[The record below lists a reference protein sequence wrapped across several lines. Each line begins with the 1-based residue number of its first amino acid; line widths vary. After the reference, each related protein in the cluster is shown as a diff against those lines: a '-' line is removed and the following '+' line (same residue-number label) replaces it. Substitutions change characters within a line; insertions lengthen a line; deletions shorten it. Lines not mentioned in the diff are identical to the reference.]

1 MSRSTD
7 PAGASCSH
15 DIRSDRCALAWLGD
29 WCRRDRVKR
38 VTGAFARKL
47 PIRLRTTVV
56 GAEPRPE
63 LDAPLHDRINRRR
76 ARSRIAATI
85 STAFVV
91 AIGVAAI
98 AGARGMTPASHRPA
112 GDGSPAPA
120 RSGHWSTLPRAPI
133 PAPAQDLSVWTGTK
147 MLVWG
152 GLTQRSST
160 ARRSVTVRPTTLRDG
175 VGASCPPAR
184 MATRCLTP
192 PGVRCRARA
201 RRDRPGSGFGQRRWR
216 TAPTRPG
223 IRPRR

>member
-1 MSRSTD
+1 M
-7 PAGASCSH
+7 
-15 DIRSDRCALAWLGD
+15 
-29 WCRRDRVKR
+29 
-38 VTGAFARKL
+38 TGAFARKL

-112 GDGSPAPA
+112 GDGSPAPT

-152 GLTQRSST
+152 GFNP
-160 ARRSVTVRPTTLRDG
+160 AVKHGPAVGDGAAYDPKRRSWRKLPASPHGYTLLDASG
-175 VGASCPPAR
+175 SSVSGAS
-184 MATRCLTP
+184 ATGSSGLRF
-192 PGVRCRARA
+192 RA
-201 RRDRPGSGFGQRRWR
+201 
-216 TAPTRPG
+216 T
-223 IRPRR
+223 